1 ASLDHYIKIALP
13 QSELIQLKAIQAYKA
28 GEIGYTEWINLM
40 KQVVDIRNGFNDAIL
55 DLMMTITEL
64 EYLNLN

>member
-1 ASLDHYIKIALP
+1 
-13 QSELIQLKAIQAYKA
+13 LIQLKAIQAYKA